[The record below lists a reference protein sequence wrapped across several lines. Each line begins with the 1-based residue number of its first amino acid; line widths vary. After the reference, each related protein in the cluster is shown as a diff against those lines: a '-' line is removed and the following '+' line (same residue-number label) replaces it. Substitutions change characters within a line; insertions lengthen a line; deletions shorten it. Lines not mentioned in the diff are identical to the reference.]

1 MFIINAS
8 VETLWFS
15 VSSVW
20 VRWYE
25 RQIWPNLTTHS
36 PKSFLTADHDY
47 EFKSMTDLLVYIF
60 DSGFRDSQE
69 QMNFLTV
76 WYHLV
81 QVLEPEIQNMM
92 LYRMKLSIERM
103 FENMHD
109 LTKEYEEFRFKLR
122 GNYQTIALEAYCKK
136 CIVRRNVALH
146 YLNYVKR
153 FILDAK
159 NEIRVKCPIC
169 NKKDSIIIPYLF

>member
-1 MFIINAS
+1 
-8 VETLWFS
+8 
-15 VSSVW
+15 
-20 VRWYE
+20 
-25 RQIWPNLTTHS
+25 
-36 PKSFLTADHDY
+36 
-47 EFKSMTDLLVYIF
+47 MTDLLVYIF

-76 WYHLV
+76 WYDLV

-136 CIVRRNVALH
+136 CKVRRNVALH

-169 NKKDSIIIPYLF
+169 NTKDSIIIPYLF